1 MSYVFGLSFEYR
13 RYKRDAVMKIFADD
27 HLVREIDLTE
37 DIKLKT
43 VNLTDMP
50 RDKPVRGHDLSLV
63 SIIPEK
69 LFLFD
74 ISGQYLHSNIRIE
87 IHNDNNNYTNSFM
100 TKYSYVKFHQIFLI
114 PDYMLEPINWRIIE
128 RIQLRYGDDLI
139 KKFFTPP
146 VCPETGKATGGILL
160 THLRN
165 NTHKV
170 QSVEPYMRLLKLG
183 GSFILDIPLQKK
195 HKTVHLGLG
204 HKGSHLPD
212 MMVERLLWAFKQL
225 NTNT

>member
-13 RYKRDAVMKIFADD
+13 RYKRDAVMRIFADD
-27 HLVREIDLTE
+27 QLVREINLTE

-50 RDKPVRGHDLSLV
+50 RHKPLNGQDLSLV

-74 ISGQYLHSNIRIE
+74 ISEQYLHSNIRIE
-87 IHNDNNNYTNSFM
+87 IYNDNNNYTNSFM

-128 RIQLRYGDDLI
+128 RIQLRYGDNLT

-146 VCPETGKATGGILL
+146 VCPEPGKTTGGILL

-165 NTHKV
+165 NKHKV
-170 QSVEPYMRLLKLG
+170 QSVEPYTRLLKLG
-183 GSFILDIPLQKK
+183 GSFVLGIPLQKK

-204 HKGSHLPD
+204 HKGRHLPD
-212 MMVERLLWAFKQL
+212 MIVERLLWAFKQL
-225 NTNT
+225 NTDT